1 MLTLE
6 ELHEIAEKHGNIL
19 VPMIEILKAKA
30 INVEPVDVFEELR
43 KSSKYSFLLESA
55 IFGEKIARYS
65 FLGRASNVIRLK
77 DYKME
82 INGKKED
89 ADLERILSVLRNY
102 FKRYYDYEDKFIEIP
117 KFFGGLIGYI
127 SYDFVRYFEE
137 IELNSVDDLR
147 HADMEFMIANDV
159 IAFDHWRNE
168 IYLIANIE
176 LEGDI
181 YARFK
186 DAKRRI
192 NDLKN
197 FVVNAKKKNENA
209 KNEEKFGEDELKFTS
224 NFRKEDF
231 LSAVKKAKEY
241 IFAGDIFQV
250 VLSQRFECKYKRSP
264 IDIYRRL
271 KKINPSPYMYF
282 LDFGDLK
289 IIGSSP
295 EILVRVEGKKVV
307 TRPIAGTRPRSGDI
321 VEDEELA
328 RELLN
333 DEKERAEHVMLV
345 DLGRN
350 DIGKVS
356 KFGSVRVTEFMT
368 IEKYSHVQHIVSNVE
383 GELRDGKDCLDA
395 LLACF
400 PAGTVSGAPKIRA
413 MEIIDE
419 LEPSRRGIYSGAI
432 GYICYSG
439 NIDMAI
445 TIRTIIIDEKMKKAY
460 IQAGAGIVADSVPER
475 EYEETLN
482 KGKALLHALFK

>member
-6 ELHEIAEKHGNIL
+6 ELHEIAEKHGNIV
-19 VPMIEILKAKA
+19 VPVVEILKSKA
-30 INVEPVDVFEELR
+30 LKVEPVDVFKEIM

-65 FLGRASNVIRLK
+65 FLGRGESVIRLK
-77 DYKME
+77 DYKLE
-82 INGKKED
+82 VDGKIEDVDINK
-89 ADLERILSVLRNY
+89 ILSLLRRY
-102 FKRYYDYEDKFIEIP
+102 FKKYYNYEDKFIEIP
-117 KFFGGLIGYI
+117 KFFGGLVGYF
-127 SYDFVRYFEE
+127 SYDFIRYFEE
-137 IELNSVDDLR
+137 IELKAYDDLK
-147 HADMEFMIANDV
+147 HADMEFMEVKDV

-168 IYLIANIE
+168 IFLISNVELDGNIYLKYKEAKKRIEELKNSVLKAKKNKENNIE
-176 LEGDI
+176 EKKEE
-181 YARFK
+181 RSSVKFK
-186 DAKRRI
+186 
-192 NDLKN
+192 
-197 FVVNAKKKNENA
+197 
-209 KNEEKFGEDELKFTS
+209 S
-224 NFRKEDF
+224 NFKKEEF
-231 LSAVKKAKEY
+231 LEAVKKAKEY

-250 VLSQRFECKYKRSP
+250 VLSQRFECKYKKDP
-264 IDIYRRL
+264 IEIYKKL
-271 KKINPSPYMYF
+271 KSINPSPYMYF

-307 TRPIAGTRPRSGDI
+307 TRPIAGTRPRSSDI

-356 KFGSVRVTEFMT
+356 EFGSVRVTEFMV

-383 GELRDGKDCLDA
+383 GRLRDDKDCLDA

-400 PAGTVSGAPKIRA
+400 PAGTVSGAPKLRA

-419 LEPSRRGIYSGAI
+419 LEPNRRGIYAGAI

-439 NIDMAI
+439 NADLAI
-445 TIRTIIIDEKMKKAY
+445 TIRTIILDEKKKKAY

-475 EYEETLN
+475 EYEETIN
-482 KGKALLHALFK
+482 KGKALMKAVD

>member
-6 ELHEIAEKHGNIL
+6 ELHEIAERHGRIL
-19 VPMIEILKAKA
+19 VPMVEILKAKA
-30 INVEPVDVFEELR
+30 LNVEPVDVFEEIR
-43 KSSKYSFLLESA
+43 RSSKYSFLLESA

-65 FLGRASNVIRLK
+65 FLGRGDSIIRLK
-77 DYKME
+77 DYEME
-82 INGKKED
+82 VDGKKKKVELND
-89 ADLERILSVLRNY
+89 VLSEIRRY
-102 FKRYYDYEDKFIEIP
+102 FKRYYKYEEKFIELP

-127 SYDFVRYFEE
+127 SYDFIRYFEE
-137 IELNSVDDLR
+137 IEINAEDDLG
-147 HADMEFMIANDV
+147 HADVEFVVANDV
-159 IAFDHWRNE
+159 IAFDHWRDE
-168 IYLIANIE
+168 IFLIANIE
-176 LEGDI
+176 LDGNL
-181 YARFK
+181 YLKYK
-186 DAKRRI
+186 DAKKRI
-192 NDLKN
+192 DDLKN
-197 FVVNAKKKNENA
+197 IIIRAKENKNKFKNKEHKRENIKFV
-209 KNEEKFGEDELKFTS
+209 S

-231 LSAVKKAKEY
+231 LKAVERAKEY

-250 VLSQRFECKYKRSP
+250 VLSQRFECEYKRDP
-264 IDIYRRL
+264 MEIYRKL
-271 KKINPSPYMYF
+271 KEINPSPYMYF

-295 EILVRVEGKKVV
+295 EILVRVEGKRIV
-307 TRPIAGTRPRSGDI
+307 TRPIAGTRPRSRDI

-356 KFGSVRVTEFMT
+356 EFGSVRVTEFMV

-383 GELRDGKDCLDA
+383 GALKDGMDCLDA

-400 PAGTVSGAPKIRA
+400 PAGTVSGAPKLRA

-419 LEPSRRGIYSGAI
+419 LEPNRRGIYAGAI

-439 NIDMAI
+439 NADLAI
-445 TIRTIIIDEKMKKAY
+445 TIRTIILDEKRKKAY
-460 IQAGAGIVADSVPER
+460 IQAGAGIVADSIPER
-475 EYEETLN
+475 EYEETIN
-482 KGKALLHALFK
+482 KGKALMQALTG